1 MSKSR
6 EAEFLPLDE
15 IILEKQVPV
24 YYPFFFFLKTSK
36 KKDRN
41 GIRRAI
47 KLRPKIMP

>member
-24 YYPFFFFLKTSK
+24 YYPFFFLKNIK
-36 KKDRN
+36 KERQKWN
-41 GIRRAI
+41 KKSHKAQA
-47 KLRPKIMP
+47 